1 MLLHSERFG
10 ILLPFNLD
18 DGVTVESDNIGM
30 KNYNVISI
38 SESNDLLT
46 EIATVLVSASNTED
60 LSSFNPAIQNS
71 ILIPEEFIRQRSL
84 ITGMHLYCI
93 LLCCVNI

>member
-30 KNYNVISI
+30 KNCNIFRKQ
-38 SESNDLLT
+38 
-46 EIATVLVSASNTED
+46 
-60 LSSFNPAIQNS
+60 LSFDRDCN
-71 ILIPEEFIRQRSL
+71 
-84 ITGMHLYCI
+84 CI
-93 LLCCVNI
+93 G